1 MATYSLAAMA
11 RKLFFVVALLITSV
25 IFFGGK
31 HVSALSDNFPE
42 GHSVYN
48 EWVMLSQ
55 YQCPGHCLDTPK
67 ADIRIFYKNSTMDA
81 QGIGANTSLEVDVQV
96 DCRYNGTPDGSAS
109 LSGGTTR
116 NGWPYVT
123 CTGLNTSSGAS
134 ATQAFNVQ
142 RKNLNCSESGST
154 QAYPGWCYANLH
166 LAVNNNSGNQPVL
179 GAWISSGDGL
189 GGVRITAQEEDNPGQ
204 NYANSDC
211 YTGAGGSCSPS
222 GGPPR
227 SDHLFTL
234 WNNYA
239 SNGPDTHHNWD
250 LTFAPDCTVK
260 SNKTVYLRWYD
271 ADDGGSGNNGTQ
283 SGQISFDLHDDTANS
298 YIFNNRG
305 GLGGNDSY
313 RDLGFTIKPGHQ
325 YTWAWNN
332 VSATN
337 GIQLWIP
344 YSEMSAHINCPPPP
358 GSPPPGQNPV
368 AGTVSCSAS
377 VDNSNPFL
385 GQTVTITVTVT
396 NESNATDW
404 WIGTNNTNFGYS
416 NNPSAANYPP
426 SPPDITKP
434 PYVANNY
441 LHHYPHT
448 NPAYPD
454 VVNDGSWHTKE
465 HSVVFLETGVANALN
480 APQNTSR
487 LGKGQTSFAHTYTAT
502 NTNPGVTTST
512 YHFGVRN
519 DETGA
524 YFPTSNG
531 NSVCDVS
538 VNWSAVSLSQYG
550 CTDTSV
556 YDPGGVQYYFVF
568 TDAAGNLVHNTG
580 LDPGGVFST
589 SRDFNTFVDFPYL
602 YPHGFYYI
610 HIYQW
615 GSNTELDSPVAV
627 AGCMAAQCETNLT
640 ADLEPGQSGNVTYGV
655 YLANYTGR
663 TYNAGEYGVLAQA
676 NPGLVGSGS
685 TPIVFA
691 ANPNL
696 VAYDVTF
703 NVQALYGGSI
713 TAHVLF
719 GGVPIDGQI
728 PYTPCSPPYNPQTR
742 ATMRVT
748 HGDIS
753 TGGGFQYNN
762 SCATNFSNS
771 KPRYVSPFTTTND
784 TAAGGLRTF
793 SIPQNFQGSGS
804 DFAAYALGYITGT
817 APGNDGFFTAA
828 SKTGIKTY
836 NDLMFANTPAPPGNN
851 LGGLLGGDS
860 MAAHCAVDY
869 FMGTRIN
876 DLGTP
881 QNSGQITLNG
891 KATGQYL
898 YKDNGGGLP
907 CLRIKGQ
914 VDPGARITIYT
925 DDDVCINDNISY
937 SNWSIDTTNL
947 TNTAPYLT
955 VITRGSIYVQSNVVN
970 IAGLFIAQSDDDG
983 AGNVTGGVFASC
995 ANGAAVANSA
1005 YLKGNCHSQLTVNGS
1020 VIAQRVYP
1028 LRATGGT
1035 LFNNTGTAETF
1046 DYAPSMIIGQP
1057 NLKPLCEGAAVD
1069 LCKETESNLPPV
1081 F

>member
-1 MATYSLAAMA
+1 
-11 RKLFFVVALLITSV
+11 
-25 IFFGGK
+25 
-31 HVSALSDNFPE
+31 
-42 GHSVYN
+42 
-48 EWVMLSQ
+48 
-55 YQCPGHCLDTPK
+55 
-67 ADIRIFYKNSTMDA
+67 
-81 QGIGANTSLEVDVQV
+81 
-96 DCRYNGTPDGSAS
+96 
-109 LSGGTTR
+109 
-116 NGWPYVT
+116 
-123 CTGLNTSSGAS
+123 
-134 ATQAFNVQ
+134 
-142 RKNLNCSESGST
+142 
-154 QAYPGWCYANLH
+154 
-166 LAVNNNSGNQPVL
+166 
-179 GAWISSGDGL
+179 
-189 GGVRITAQEEDNPGQ
+189 
-204 NYANSDC
+204 
-211 YTGAGGSCSPS
+211 
-222 GGPPR
+222 
-227 SDHLFTL
+227 
-234 WNNYA
+234 
-239 SNGPDTHHNWD
+239 
-250 LTFAPDCTVK
+250 
-260 SNKTVYLRWYD
+260 
-271 ADDGGSGNNGTQ
+271 
-283 SGQISFDLHDDTANS
+283 
-298 YIFNNRG
+298 
-305 GLGGNDSY
+305 
-313 RDLGFTIKPGHQ
+313 
-325 YTWAWNN
+325 
-332 VSATN
+332 
-337 GIQLWIP
+337 
-344 YSEMSAHINCPPPP
+344 
-358 GSPPPGQNPV
+358 
-368 AGTVSCSAS
+368 
-377 VDNSNPFL
+377 
-385 GQTVTITVTVT
+385 
-396 NESNATDW
+396 
-404 WIGTNNTNFGYS
+404 
-416 NNPSAANYPP
+416 
-426 SPPDITKP
+426 
-434 PYVANNY
+434 
-441 LHHYPHT
+441 
-448 NPAYPD
+448 
-454 VVNDGSWHTKE
+454 
-465 HSVVFLETGVANALN
+465 
-480 APQNTSR
+480 
-487 LGKGQTSFAHTYTAT
+487 
-502 NTNPGVTTST
+502 
-512 YHFGVRN
+512 
-519 DETGA
+519 
-524 YFPTSNG
+524 
-531 NSVCDVS
+531 
-538 VNWSAVSLSQYG
+538 
-550 CTDTSV
+550 
-556 YDPGGVQYYFVF
+556 
-568 TDAAGNLVHNTG
+568 
-580 LDPGGVFST
+580 
-589 SRDFNTFVDFPYL
+589 
-602 YPHGFYYI
+602 
-610 HIYQW
+610 
-615 GSNTELDSPVAV
+615 V